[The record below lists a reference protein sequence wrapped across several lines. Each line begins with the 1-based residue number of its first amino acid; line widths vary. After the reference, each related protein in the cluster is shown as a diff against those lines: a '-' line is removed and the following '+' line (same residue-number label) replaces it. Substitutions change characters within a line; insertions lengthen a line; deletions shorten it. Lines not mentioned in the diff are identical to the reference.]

1 MEFFWNN
8 IQKRVHERQS
18 IRCTRRRWPGCRIST
33 LFYIERSSMNL
44 TDIIELAKQGYKPSD
59 IKELIALSKDNDST
73 EDKPEDK
80 TEDKPEDKP
89 EDKTEDKPEDKPEDK
104 SEDNPEDKS
113 EDKTEDNKDKIIEE
127 LRKKLQNEN
136 LSGEDKIKTST
147 EILNNLLK
155 DM

>member
-1 MEFFWNN
+1 
-8 IQKRVHERQS
+8 
-18 IRCTRRRWPGCRIST
+18 
-33 LFYIERSSMNL
+33 MNL
-44 TDIIELAKQGYKPSD
+44 KDIIELAKQGYKPSD

-73 EDKPEDK
+73 EDN
-80 TEDKPEDKP
+80 PEDKP
-89 EDKTEDKPEDKPEDK
+89 EDKTEDKPED
-104 SEDNPEDKS
+104 
-113 EDKTEDNKDKIIEE
+113 NKDRIIEE

>member
-1 MEFFWNN
+1 
-8 IQKRVHERQS
+8 
-18 IRCTRRRWPGCRIST
+18 
-33 LFYIERSSMNL
+33 MNL
-44 TDIIELAKQGYKPSD
+44 KDIIELAKQGYKPSD

-73 EDKPEDK
+73 EDKS
-80 TEDKPEDKP
+80 
-89 EDKTEDKPEDKPEDK
+89 EDK
-104 SEDNPEDKS
+104 SEDDK
-113 EDKTEDNKDKIIEE
+113 DRIIEE

>member
-1 MEFFWNN
+1 
-8 IQKRVHERQS
+8 
-18 IRCTRRRWPGCRIST
+18 
-33 LFYIERSSMNL
+33 MNL
-44 TDIIELAKQGYKPSD
+44 RDIIELAKQGYKPSD

-80 TEDKPEDKP
+80 QEDKQEA
-89 EDKTEDKPEDKPEDK
+89 E
-104 SEDNPEDKS
+104 SEDDK
-113 EDKTEDNKDKIIEE
+113 DRIIEE

-136 LSGEDKIKTST
+136 LSEEDKIKTST